1 MPGRVALAHG
11 GTGLQT
17 VKRIRLPI
25 HADEERERTMTWKR
39 SLLAMLTAAV
49 AIGAAPAEQGALLIR
64 GARVFD
70 GTGAPASV
78 ADVLVRDGRIVSVG
92 PRLSAPRGARIVDAR
107 GLTLIPGLHDLHT
120 HMRSPAFSAPD
131 DLGKAYGGY
140 LLSGITTANDF
151 SVSGEMLAPIRQ
163 MTVPG
168 GISAP
173 NLELAIRLGVPGGHG
188 TEYGWGNFFTM
199 KAATPRAAHV
209 AMARALPYRPDV
221 IKVFADG
228 WRYGRSPSLNSMD
241 QPTLAAIVK
250 DAHAAGVPVITH
262 TVTLEGARVAA
273 AAGVDAVGHGIGDQ
287 LVDAA
292 LIATMKANGTAY
304 VPTLVVYEP
313 QQDRKFQPGEW
324 KIMRAAERKREE
336 SRMAGPVEAIP
347 ALESKR
353 WEIMQENVRRL
364 KAAGIRIGIGTDAG
378 IGGVYHGTSAL
389 REIHWLTKLGFTPA
403 EALAAGSSI
412 SAGILRDG
420 ETHGRIAPGQR
431 ADLVLTGG
439 RPDERIEDMYDIR
452 RVFVAG
458 REMALPALRALVD
471 GDAPTP
477 LPVTKMTG
485 PIDTGRGPAG
495 RTDLDTLPVESTEPG
510 IDHSHLDY
518 VRPHEP
524 EEGKPLFLVAQ
535 MGAAPRP
542 FAQLILPLTKGAVQ
556 LADARGFTGIAFDAR
571 GAGRYQMA
579 FDSYAIQQGGWFR
592 AGFDAGPAAREIRI
606 PFSAFSSTS
615 KDATLDLA
623 KLRAL
628 IVRLDGEPGGKAWLE
643 IGNVRFY

>member
-1 MPGRVALAHG
+1 M
-11 GTGLQT
+11 
-17 VKRIRLPI
+17 I
-25 HADEERERTMTWKR
+25 WKR
-39 SLLAMLTAAV
+39 SALALLVAATTM
-49 AIGAAPAEQGALLIR
+49 GAAPAEQGDLLIR

-78 ADVLVRDGRIVSVG
+78 ADVLVRDGKIVSVG
-92 PRLSAPRGARIVDAR
+92 PRVSAPRGTRVIDAR
-107 GLTLIPGLHDLHT
+107 GLTLIPGMHDLHT
-120 HMRSPAFSAPD
+120 HLRSPAFSAPD
-131 DLGKAYGGY
+131 DLGKAYAGY
-140 LLSGITTANDF
+140 LLSGVTTANDF
-151 SVSGEMLAPIRQ
+151 SVSGEMLAPIRE
-163 MTVPG
+163 MTGSGKVT
-168 GISAP
+168 AP
-173 NLELAIRLGVPGGHG
+173 NLELAIRMGVPGGHG

-199 KAATPRAAHV
+199 KAATPRAVHV
-209 AMARALPYRPDV
+209 AMAKALPYRPDV

-228 WRYGRSPSLNSMD
+228 WRYGRSSDLNSMD

-250 DAHAAGVPVITH
+250 DAHAAGIPVITH
-262 TVTLEGARVAA
+262 TVTLEGARIAA
-273 AAGVDAVGHGIGDQ
+273 AAGVDAVGHGVGDA
-287 LVDAA
+287 LIDDA

-313 QQDRKFQPGEW
+313 QQDRTFQPGEW

-336 SRMAGPVEAIP
+336 TRMAAPIEAIP
-347 ALESKR
+347 ELEAKR
-353 WEIMQENVRRL
+353 WAIMQENVRRL
-364 KAAGIRIGIGTDAG
+364 KAAGIRVGIGTDAG

-389 REIHWLTKLGFTPA
+389 REIYWLTKLGFTPA
-403 EALAAGSSI
+403 EALAAGSSV

-420 ETHGRIAPGQR
+420 DVHGRIAPGQR

-439 RPDERIEDMYDIR
+439 RPDERIDDLYDVR

-458 REMALPALRALVD
+458 REMTLSALRTAID
-471 GDAPTP
+471 GDTPTP
-477 LPVTKMTG
+477 LPVTKMAG
-485 PIDTGRGPAG
+485 PIDTGRGRAG

-518 VRPHEP
+518 VRPYEGEP
-524 EEGKPLFLVAQ
+524 GKPLFMVAQ

-571 GAGRYQMA
+571 GSGKYQMA
-579 FDSYAIQQGGWFR
+579 FDSYAIQPNGWFK
-592 AGFDAGPAAREIRI
+592 AGFEAGRASQEIRI
-606 PFSAFSSTS
+606 PFTAFASASA
-615 KDATLDLA
+615 DATLDLA